1 MSSDPLA
8 REREGSNVPS
18 PFAVC
23 EPDGA
28 QGWRDLYAPSLLFG
42 PARRSYEES
51 AFWFREAVHWTRP
64 VRPFEAAVL
73 QIVMAS
79 LGQFNH
85 RHYTVPA
92 ARGIDVRVLHGY
104 CYLSPGS
111 IDDLD
116 VIDARVDTFGERA
129 GFYYRH
135 WDELYTDW
143 MTRIRDLIAR
153 LDDVHFPT
161 LPDVMPTDEV
171 LTGHGAGR
179 SWQVSS
185 TYHRLV
191 DLLVELWQ
199 AHFEFLNLGYAAYL
213 DFFAFCRSVT
223 PELDDLE
230 LARMVAGIDV
240 DLFRPDQELRRLA
253 RAAVDLGLAPL
264 VIDTPVGDL
273 LDVLSTVPNGATWV
287 ERFAA
292 TADPWFNYS
301 TGSGFYHDDA
311 VWADRPDYP
320 LTFVRGYVEQ
330 LLAGSAIDTPTE
342 QILAERD
349 RIADR
354 VRAALG
360 ETDRERFDDKL
371 ALARTVFHFVENHN
385 FYVEHWGMSL
395 VWRRLREFGALFV
408 AAGFWPRPDDLF
420 LLRPDE
426 IEQAMWDLLGSWAS
440 GTPAYGPTH
449 WPTEVRRRE
458 TILAACARSTPP
470 AALGVPPTI
479 VSEPLTIMLWGLT
492 SESLQQWT
500 TGGDD
505 DLVAHGLSASPG
517 IVVGRARV
525 VHSID
530 DLDAVEDGEILVTE
544 LTSPSWAPV
553 FASIAGTVT
562 ESGGMM
568 SHTAI
573 VCREYGLPAVT
584 GVVRATQRFRTGQI
598 LRLDGSTGTVTV
610 VG

>member
-287 ERFAA
+287 ERSAA

-301 TGSGFYHDDA
+301 TGSGFITTTPPWAIVRLPTHLRTLHTSTA
-311 VWADRPDYP
+311 LLADRRSTP
-320 LTFVRGYVEQ
+320 
-330 LLAGSAIDTPTE
+330 PTE

-354 VRAALG
+354 VRRCSAKPIVSGSTTSLPWP
-360 ETDRERFDDKL
+360 
-371 ALARTVFHFVENHN
+371 ARCSTSSRTTTSTSNTGDVP
-385 FYVEHWGMSL
+385 G
-395 VWRRLREFGALFV
+395 V
-408 AAGFWPRPDDLF
+408 AAARVRGAVRGRRAFWPRARRPVPVVLTRSSRRCGDL
-420 LLRPDE
+420 P
-426 IEQAMWDLLGSWAS
+426 GSWAS

-449 WPTEVRRRE
+449 WPTEVRSWRE
-458 TILAACARSTPP
+458 TILAACARIDAAGGARRP
-470 AALGVPPTI
+470 AHHRQRAAHDHAVGAHVGVVAAVDHRRRRRP
-479 VSEPLTIMLWGLT
+479 
-492 SESLQQWT
+492 
-500 TGGDD
+500 GGARAVG
-505 DLVAHGLSASPG
+505 VARHR
-517 IVVGRARV
+517 GRA
-525 VHSID
+525 
-530 DLDAVEDGEILVTE
+530 G
-544 LTSPSWAPV
+544 
-553 FASIAGTVT
+553 
-562 ESGGMM
+562 SGG
-568 SHTAI
+568 AQA
-573 VCREYGLPAVT
+573 RRPRRRRG
-584 GVVRATQRFRTGQI
+584 R
-598 LRLDGSTGTVTV
+598 
-610 VG
+610 